1 MQPSLCEQSQ
11 VEGQL
16 WFGLVHH
23 VHDLLEVVAKSL
35 RLALELLLGLHH
47 HPAPVAIL
55 AEQLLLLF
63 FTFHLPSFEFF
74 RRTHF
79 FKLLQLLLQG
89 KVLIFDLGKTSI
101 CFNFKLPNLILSVNS
116 SPKLSCFGNSKP
128 VMSLLP
134 KKPSTGTLRKAQ
146 NNSLRTQ
153 LESNNLG
160 GQIGQERFELVASW

>member
-1 MQPSLCEQSQ
+1 MQPSFWERGQ

-23 VHDLLEVVAKSL
+23 LHDLLEMVAESL

-47 HPAPVAIL
+47 HLAPVVIL

-63 FTFHLPSFEFF
+63 FTFHIPSFEFF
-74 RRTHF
+74 TRTLF

-101 CFNFKLPNLILSVNS
+101 CFNFKLPDLILSVNS
-116 SPKLSCFGNSKP
+116 SPKFSCFGDSKP
-128 VMSLLP
+128 GQGALINLSFFDLFNLL
-134 KKPSTGTLRKAQ
+134 
-146 NNSLRTQ
+146 
-153 LESNNLG
+153 
-160 GQIGQERFELVASW
+160 